1 MLKSSVLF
9 VSHPVNCPSTREKK
23 PTSRS
28 AKCYSAEPSSHH
40 PVLGRCQVFRLRR
53 DDPVMCGLPNCK
65 RESVVND
72 LYLIRRTD
80 GALNA
85 LTGKARWH
93 STLQLSSGYSQ
104 MGMHEKDK
112 QKTAFRTRTVMSFP
126 FFNALAIF
134 ERFMEKVLDNMP

>member
-1 MLKSSVLF
+1 
-9 VSHPVNCPSTREKK
+9 
-23 PTSRS
+23 
-28 AKCYSAEPSSHH
+28 
-40 PVLGRCQVFRLRR
+40 
-53 DDPVMCGLPNCK
+53 MCGLPNCK

-85 LTGKARWH
+85 LTCKAPWH

-112 QKTAFRTRTVMSFP
+112 QKTAFRTRTVVSFP
-126 FFNALAIF
+126 FFNALATF
-134 ERFMEKVLDNMP
+134 ERFMEQVLDDMP